1 VPYRQIEEIRD
12 RKGEKMM
19 LFLTM
24 ENVVGGGAFALVFF
38 MLSAMLG
45 IGGLLRWVVLVIG
58 ILMGII
64 ITFDVGGLAL
74 YDRAIWWLRGQMR
87 RRVAGE
93 RISPEMLA
101 GTGDTGQRER
111 AMRVGGPI
119 RIVRTSQRGSA
130 RPTRVTIDR
139 RKIGGGS

>member
-1 VPYRQIEEIRD
+1 
-12 RKGEKMM
+12 
-19 LFLTM
+19 M
-24 ENVVGGGAFALVFF
+24 ENVVGGGAFALIFF

-45 IGGLLRWVVLVIG
+45 IGGMLRWVVLVIG

-74 YDRAIWWLRGQMR
+74 YDRALWWLRGQMR

-101 GTGDTGQRER
+101 GTGDSGQRER
-111 AMRVGGPI
+111 AMRLGGPI
-119 RIVRTSQRGSA
+119 RIVRTSRGGTRS
-130 RPTRVTIDR
+130 TRVTIDR
-139 RKIGGGS
+139 RRIGGGS